1 MSCQEYKLTLVNS
14 TDQPFYYGVYQ
25 KFPLSPGLVS
35 VAWQVRGIPP
45 QEGDLPSS
53 AEVEWTMNYG
63 LCIANFDKE
72 TRVYKGEQFAPAY
85 LGNEYRVISLDG
97 IPSIDPKPTGV
108 VMADEIVLKNNT
120 GPPAQTL
127 TLGFTICDKIIAV
140 QDKVGGN
147 EKTICRVHH
156 KYYVACYR
164 HIVLGQ
170 VVDCTVV
177 LGPVEVNY
185 EGGART
191 ARVVA
196 SKDAAGNYH
205 LNVATR

>member
-1 MSCQEYKLTLVNS
+1 MSGQEYNLTLVNS

-45 QEGDLPSS
+45 QKGDLPSS
-53 AEVEWTMNYG
+53 AKVKWTTNYG
-63 LCIANFDKE
+63 LCIAKFDE
-72 TRVYKGEQFAPAY
+72 DTRVYKGEQFAPAY
-85 LGNEYRVISLDG
+85 LGNEYQVVSFEG
-97 IPSIDPKPTGV
+97 IPSIDTKPTGV
-108 VMADEIVLKNNT
+108 TMADEIVFNNNT

-127 TLGFTICDKIIAV
+127 TLGFTVCDNIIAV
-140 QDKVGGN
+140 QDNVGGN
-147 EKTICRVHH
+147 ENTEYRVHH
-156 KYYVACYR
+156 KYYVVCYR
-164 HIVLGQ
+164 DIVLGQ
-170 VVDCTVV
+170 LVDSTVV

-196 SKDAAGNYH
+196 SKDATGNYH
-205 LNVATR
+205 LNVATW